1 MREIEVNRLTEVIEK
16 LCIEAN
22 EHLPEDVKD
31 AIKTCR
37 AARTARSQ
45 KVSLITLSRILILR
59 TVRMFRSVRIPEWHV
74 YSLKLVRMSTLQ
86 AEI

>member
-1 MREIEVNRLTEVIEK
+1 MREIEVNRLTEIIEK

-31 AIKTCR
+31 AIKP
-37 AARTARSQ
+37 AVPARTARSQ
-45 KVSLITLSRILILR
+45 KVSLITLSRILISQ
-59 TVRMFRSVRIPEWHV
+59 TVRMFRSVRIPEWHA
-74 YSLKLVRMSTLQ
+74 YSLKLARMSTLQ

>member
-1 MREIEVNRLTEVIEK
+1 MREIEVSRLTEVIEK

-37 AARTARSQ
+37 ACEDGEIA
-45 KVSLITLSRILILR
+45 KGVLDNILILR
-59 TVRMFRSVRIPEWHV
+59 TVRMFRSVRIPEWHA
-74 YSLKLVRMSTLQ
+74 YSLKLARMSTLQ